1 MQTNT
6 YAITISLECCRI
18 EAPVTLSHVTVFYE
32 QNWDNFP
39 QPERQWVNELNAELL
54 VNLFLLSARALTDF
68 ILRVS
73 FSICY
78 LDL

>member
-1 MQTNT
+1 MHTNT
-6 YAITISLECCRI
+6 CAIAISLECCRI

-39 QPERQWVNELNAELL
+39 QPERQWINELNAELL
-54 VNLFLLSARALTDF
+54 VNQFLLSARALTDF
-68 ILRVS
+68 ILRVQLS
-73 FSICY
+73 TYY